1 MAKTYTQ
8 TLGDNVCKAFAEA
21 DATHM
26 QPKEVKTFRID
37 DDYTLR
43 VYCYC
48 WMVRHYSVWDTY
60 WECQCSG
67 NTFDWIIHEMTSY

>member
-21 DATHM
+21 DATRM

-48 WMVRHYSVWDTY
+48 
-60 WECQCSG
+60 
-67 NTFDWIIHEMTSY
+67 